1 MQIAEAMRNNG
12 VTFDQMAQATGLNPQ
27 DIQSRYQAAISPV
40 QGLSRPTTTPTN
52 RQPITIGNG
61 TSKVTTFIPGTNG
74 SDMVYVPPG
83 TMGNGTNRVTT
94 LIDGRT
100 GLPMTT
106 GAMMPWSAISLD
118 GQSQTAQT
126 LGAPQATSTPAATP
140 QAIGNDQITDWL
152 SRNPGATDA
161 QIAQTMQQ
169 YGVSPLQM
177 SQATGLDYGS
187 VLNRY
192 NDATGTK
199 APIANADVADWYSRN
214 QGLGDAEIAQ
224 YMNNY
229 GVTPD
234 QLAASIGA
242 NPAAVQSRYDA
253 ATAPATSGPVPPA
266 VAADLSTP
274 PPGYTPPQTG
284 TGYSPMINDLSQHT
298 TGGTGSSLGGLGGPA
313 ADILRGGAG
322 TPGAQPGFGG
332 TGAFGQ
338 YGGYGAFGT
347 QSSPWMS
354 SVADDIMR
362 RTQDALGQ
370 SFNAIRSN
378 AVGVGGLGGSR
389 QGVAEGLATRGAMDS
404 MQGQLANLYNNDY
417 QNTQNR
423 GLQAYGIDTN
433 AYLGNQNQ
441 WMNFGL
447 GLGNQALTNQG
458 QMLNFYGN
466 ERRTD
471 LDALR
476 TGADLYSAGFGGEW
490 SPIQNAANI
499 YRPFSGMGGSET
511 ESSSRGGGLLGAL
524 GGAGAGYQWYRGL
537 QQPSNTQPASTG
549 WGSWGW

>member
-1 MQIAEAMRNNG
+1 MATTQEILQWLSANPGATDIQIAEAMRNNG

-253 ATAPATSGPVPPA
+253 ATASATPGTVPPA

-274 PPGYTPPQTG
+274 LPGYTPPQSVTGYPIDQG
-284 TGYSPMINDLSQHT
+284 TG
-298 TGGTGSSLGGLGGPA
+298 GGPVTTPNTP
-313 ADILRGGAG
+313 LGGAG
-322 TPGAQPGFGG
+322 TPSAQPGFGG
-332 TGAFGQ
+332 TGSFGQ

-370 SFNAIRSN
+370 SFNSIRSN

-404 MQGQLANLYNNDY
+404 MQGNLANLYNNDY
-417 QNTQNR
+417 QQTQNR
-423 GLQAYGIDTN
+423 GLQAYNTDTN
-433 AYLGNQNQ
+433 AYLGNQGQ

-447 GLGNQALTNQG
+447 GVGNQALTNQG
-458 QMLNFYGN
+458 QMLGFYGQQ
-466 ERRTD
+466 RAQD
-471 LDALR
+471 LQSLDL
-476 TGADLYSAGFGGEW
+476 GADLYSRGIGGEW
-490 SPIQNAANI
+490 VPIQNAGAA
-499 YRPFSGMGGSET
+499 YSPFTGFGTSTTSGQQ
-511 ESSSRGGGLLGAL
+511 GGGLTGAIGGGL
-524 GGAGAGYQWYRGL
+524 AGGAFGRQM
-537 QQPSNTQPASTG
+537 G
-549 WGSWGW
+549 WW